1 MKLVVEVP
9 EPIEQRLSEIASQLN
24 IPTAEL
30 AVALLRDFAGRYEAD
45 FQAAATRVLEKNRE
59 LYRRLAAGPGACGT

>member
-1 MKLVVEVP
+1 MKLIIEVP
-9 EPIEQRLSEIASQLN
+9 EPIEQRLSEIASRLN

-30 AVALLRDFAGRYEAD
+30 AVALLRDFAGHHEAD
-45 FQAAATRVLEKNRE
+45 FQAAAARVLEKNHE